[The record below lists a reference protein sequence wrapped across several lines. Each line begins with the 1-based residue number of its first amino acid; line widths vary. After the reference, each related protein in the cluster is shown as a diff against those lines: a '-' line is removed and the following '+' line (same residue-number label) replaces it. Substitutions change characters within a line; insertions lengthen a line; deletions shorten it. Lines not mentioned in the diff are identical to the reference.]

1 MKKIKVK
8 DLVIALCTVAI
19 VWLISGILTA
29 SSMESYNELIK
40 PYLDPPGYV
49 FAIVWPVLYLLMGIS
64 FYIIISSDKDNKDSI
79 NIFILQLLFN
89 LFWPMLFFL
98 FEYYLFSSAW
108 LLVLIF
114 LIGYTIFKFNKISKI
129 SSILLIPYFLWCIF
143 ALYLNFSIYLLN

>member
-1 MKKIKVK
+1 MKKINIR
-8 DLVIALCTVAI
+8 DLIIALCTVAI

-40 PYLDPPGYV
+40 PFLDPPGYV
-49 FAIVWPVLYLLMGIS
+49 FAVVWPVLYLLMGIS
-64 FYIIISSDKDNKDSI
+64 FYIIISSGENNKDAI
-79 NIFILQLLFN
+79 NIFMLQLLFN

-114 LIGYTIFKFNKISKI
+114 LIGYTIFKFSKISKK
-129 SSILLIPYFLWCIF
+129 SSILLIPYFFWCLF